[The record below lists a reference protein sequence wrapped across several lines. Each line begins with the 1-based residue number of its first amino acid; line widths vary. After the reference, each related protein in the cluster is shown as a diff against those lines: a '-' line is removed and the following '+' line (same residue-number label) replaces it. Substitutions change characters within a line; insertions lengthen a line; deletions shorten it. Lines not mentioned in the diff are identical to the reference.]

1 MVPCWNWSRLAFTA
15 FSLPPTFAGIS
26 GHVPKLTATPWNTR
40 DRQELLLGFLIA
52 MAVLGPVFVIYFV
65 LGLEFERLKA
75 FASLPLDALLFA
87 FGQFAAY
94 RARRY
99 RLTCTVWRGV
109 RFWMTGSG
117 WSDAWRSVLWG
128 LLLIPILSAAL
139 ERYKLGHTLTAACLA
154 GSRRRARS
162 FLKSSWVWL
171 LGLWPVSM
179 VLGGG
184 MAAVIIGHASGRP
197 SGGATGVILLG
208 GLFLV
213 ALPFMHSVRRARS

>member
-1 MVPCWNWSRLAFTA
+1 
-15 FSLPPTFAGIS
+15 
-26 GHVPKLTATPWNTR
+26 
-40 DRQELLLGFLIA
+40 

-139 ERYKLGHTLTAACLA
+139 ERYKLGHTLY
-154 GSRRRARS
+154 GS
-162 FLKSSWVWL
+162 L
-171 LGLWPVSM
+171 P
-179 VLGGG
+179 
-184 MAAVIIGHASGRP
+184 GRFE
-197 SGGATGVILLG
+197 ATGPQFFKKLVG
-208 GLFLV
+208 LV
-213 ALPFMHSVRRARS
+213 ARPVAGLDGPWRGHGCCYHWPRKRQAVRRGHRRHTAGWPFPRGPAVHAFRSPR